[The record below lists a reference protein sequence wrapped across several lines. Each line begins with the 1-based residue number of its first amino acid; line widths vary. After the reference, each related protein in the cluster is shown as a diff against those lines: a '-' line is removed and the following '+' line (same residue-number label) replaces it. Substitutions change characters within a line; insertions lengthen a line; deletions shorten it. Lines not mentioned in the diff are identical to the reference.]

1 MRTLRVG
8 SAGQEVFVLQTA
20 LDRADYNPG
29 EIDGIFGTRTLS
41 AVQRFQRANG
51 LVADGIVG
59 MLTWSMLRP
68 YLVGYVTH
76 SINRGETFW
85 QLAEKY
91 NTSVSAI
98 RTANP
103 NINPL
108 NIQVGT
114 RIIVP
119 LSFDVVPTDIPISS
133 ELNALMIE
141 GLAMRYPF
149 IRVGS
154 LGTSVMG
161 KDLLFMR
168 LGTGR
173 TQVAYNA
180 AHHANEWITSYVLL
194 KYVEDLSRA
203 FASGGNIY
211 NISANELLN
220 NVNLTVIPMVNPDG
234 VDLVTGVLSQGAF
247 YNQARAI
254 SAAYPDV
261 PFPEGW
267 KANILGTDL
276 NLNYPAGWELARDIK
291 FAQGFTSPAP
301 RDYVGTEPL
310 SAPESQAMEQ
320 FTLQNDFRLILAYHT
335 QGRVIYWKYLD
346 YEPPRSREI
355 GEAFAA
361 SSGYELSLTPPESA
375 YAGYKDWFIQTYN
388 RPGYTI
394 EVGVGTSPL
403 PLSQFPIIYSNNIG
417 ILTLGMALI

>member
-1 MRTLRVG
+1 MRTLRIG
-8 SAGQEVFVLQTA
+8 SAGQEVYVLQTA
-20 LDRADYNPG
+20 LMRAGFNPG
-29 EIDGIFGTRTLS
+29 DVDGIFGTRTLS

-51 LVADGIVG
+51 LIADGIVG
-59 MLTWSMLRP
+59 MLTWSRLRP
-68 YLVGYVTH
+68 YLVGYVIH

-91 NTSVSAI
+91 NTSVNAI
-98 RTANP
+98 RVANP
-103 NINPL
+103 NVNPL
-108 NIQVGT
+108 NVPVGT
-114 RIIVP
+114 QIVVP
-119 LSFDVVPTDIPISS
+119 LNFDVVPTDIPISS
-133 ELNALMIE
+133 EMTALIVE

-149 IRVGS
+149 ISVGS
-154 LGTSVMG
+154 LGNSVMG
-161 KDLLFMR
+161 KDLLYMR

-173 TQVAYNA
+173 TQVSYNA
-180 AHHANEWITSYVLL
+180 THHANEWITSIVLL
-194 KYVEDLSRA
+194 KYVEDLS
-203 FASGGNIY
+203 FANATGGNIY
-211 NISANELLN
+211 NINASELLSR
-220 NVNLTVIPMVNPDG
+220 VNLVVVPMVNPDG
-234 VDLVTGVLSQGAF
+234 VDLVTGVLSQGTF

-254 SAAYPDV
+254 SAAYPDI

-276 NLNYPAGWELARDIK
+276 NLNYPAGWELARETK

-310 SAPESQAMEQ
+310 SAPESQAMEW
-320 FTLQNDFRLILAYHT
+320 FTLANDFKLTLSYHT
-335 QGRVIYWKYLD
+335 QGRVIFWKYLD

-394 EVGVGTSPL
+394 EAGIGINPL
-403 PLSQFPIIYSNNIG
+403 PLSQFPIIYNNNIG

>member
-8 SAGQEVFVLQTA
+8 SAGQEVYVLQTA
-20 LDRADYNPG
+20 LMRAGFNPG
-29 EIDGIFGTRTLS
+29 DIDGIFGTRTLS
-41 AVQRFQRANG
+41 AVQRFQRVNG
-51 LVADGIVG
+51 LIADGIVG
-59 MLTWSMLRP
+59 MLTWSRLRP
-68 YLVGYVTH
+68 YLVGYVIH

-91 NTSVSAI
+91 NTSVNAI
-98 RTANP
+98 RVANP
-103 NINPL
+103 NVNPL
-108 NIQVGT
+108 NITTGT
-114 RIIVP
+114 QIVVP
-119 LSFDVVPTDIPISS
+119 LNFDVVPTEIPISS
-133 ELNALMIE
+133 EMTALIVE

-149 IRVGS
+149 ISVGS
-154 LGTSVMG
+154 LGNSVMG
-161 KDLLFMR
+161 KDLLYMR

-173 TQVAYNA
+173 TQVSYNA
-180 AHHANEWITSYVLL
+180 THHANEWITSIVLL
-194 KYVEDLSRA
+194 KYVEDLS
-203 FASGGNIY
+203 FANATGGNIY
-211 NISANELLN
+211 NINASELLSR
-220 NVNLTVIPMVNPDG
+220 VNLAVVPMVNPDG
-234 VDLVTGVLSQGAF
+234 VDLASGVLNQGTF

-254 SAAYPDV
+254 SAAYPDI

-267 KANILGTDL
+267 KANIIGTDL
-276 NLNYPAGWELARDIK
+276 NLNYPAGWELARDTK

-320 FTLQNDFRLILAYHT
+320 FTLQNDFRLTLAYHT
-335 QGRVIYWKYLD
+335 QGRVIFWKYLD

-388 RPGYTI
+388 RPGYTV

-403 PLSQFPIIYSNNIG
+403 PLSQFPIIYNNNIG